1 MKRASCIV
9 LMLIGLLIFAPC
21 IFAAYE
27 SPTKGKGQNDL
38 SREKKAFRNYS
49 GEGSTTLSSFCMEG
63 QVFVMVIGDI
73 SNNFSIIQVYEKEN
87 GKAVPKKCD

>member
-1 MKRASCIV
+1 
-9 LMLIGLLIFAPC
+9 MLGFLTFAPWIFA
-21 IFAAYE
+21 YD
-27 SPTKGKGQNDL
+27 SPTKGKEQKDL

-49 GEGSTTLSSFCMEG
+49 GEGSTTLTSFCMEG

-73 SNNFSIIQVYEKEN
+73 SNNFSIMQVYEEKN